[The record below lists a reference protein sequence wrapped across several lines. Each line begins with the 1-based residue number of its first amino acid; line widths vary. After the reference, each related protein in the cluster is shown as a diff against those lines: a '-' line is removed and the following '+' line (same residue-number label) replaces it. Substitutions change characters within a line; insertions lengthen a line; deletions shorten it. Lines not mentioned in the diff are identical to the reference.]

1 MIKKYIIFIIIFIFL
16 SILCIGD
23 NFVNGN
29 GDTVFDNCPEEV
41 NLNQADADGDG
52 IGDACDNDTIYGYI
66 SGAFF
71 DGLNVDIAVFDCG
84 SDLIIDTVITDED
97 GYYSMGDL
105 EENWYFVYPND
116 EWYVFIPQYIIVK
129 IGYPMWEKEDY

>member
-1 MIKKYIIFIIIFIFL
+1 MPLFNRVRDISLFDHINRELII
-16 SILCIGD
+16 D
-23 NFVNGN
+23 
-29 GDTVFDNCPEEV
+29 
-41 NLNQADADGDG
+41 
-52 IGDACDNDTIYGYI
+52 
-66 SGAFF
+66 
-71 DGLNVDIAVFDCG
+71 
-84 SDLIIDTVITDED
+84 IIDTVITDED